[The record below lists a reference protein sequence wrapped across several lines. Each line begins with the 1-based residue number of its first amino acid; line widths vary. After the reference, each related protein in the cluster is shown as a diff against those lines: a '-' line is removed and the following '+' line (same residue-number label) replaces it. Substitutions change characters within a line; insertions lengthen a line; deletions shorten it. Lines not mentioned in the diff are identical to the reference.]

1 MALAFVNTRPFTTA
15 TIIGATTMA
24 QLKTAIG
31 SIDIAIPA
39 ELEARID
46 AIHQL
51 HMNPAP

>member
-1 MALAFVNTRPFTTA
+1 
-15 TIIGATTMA
+15 MA

-31 SIDIAIPA
+31 SISVTVSTD
-39 ELEARID
+39 LEARIG